1 MTRRFLLA
9 TLGTA
14 ALAIGCAKEEPR
26 LTASLHAKCK
36 GCVVSYAGGVMQSKK
51 DTLRGVV
58 DPGTGDT
65 LPEERSWKVE
75 VKEGDNLFLR
85 ACRLDSADTAFGMEL
100 RVDGDVRPVQ
110 AYADTARCMEINR
123 AVQKP

>member
-9 TLGTA
+9 ALGTA
-14 ALAIGCAKEEPR
+14 AMAIGCTKEEPS

-51 DTLRGVV
+51 DTLTGAV

-65 LPEERSWKVE
+65 LPEERSWKV
-75 VKEGDNLFLR
+75 VLKEGDNLFFR
-85 ACRLDSADTAFGMEL
+85 ACRLDSADTAFGLEL
-100 RVDGDVRPVQ
+100 WVDGDVRPMQ
-110 AYADTARCMEINR
+110 ANTDTTQCAEINR